1 MSSNKIGF
9 LSASM
14 LYVAI
19 FVAIWQFDC
28 KIRTIG
34 ESGESRFFSIRLEN
48 IENVKKQ
55 RMQKNINHFNQ
66 NAKSRKNSPNISK
79 NTQPQTPPARGGA
92 YFDSPSLAEGDKG
105 GGYESKSKS
114 VADSPIDSSES
125 NSSTAQ
131 SALGENDPYFLTIT
145 RIINRFHAKAPVQNI
160 RHTFEVGVAF
170 SVNTMGEIEHLRIIK
185 SSGNEK
191 LDNIALRTIRNASRN
206 FPAPKKNYHIKTA
219 LIYKR

>member
-9 LSASM
+9 LSASA

-19 FVAIWQFDC
+19 FLAIWQFDC

-34 ESGESRFFSIRLEN
+34 EMGESRFFSIRLEN
-48 IENVKKQ
+48 IESVKKQ
-55 RMQKNINHFNQ
+55 RIQKNISHFNQ
-66 NAKSRKNSPNISK
+66 NAKSRKNSPTISK
-79 NTQPQTPPARGGA
+79 NTPPQTPPARGGA

-114 VADSPIDSSES
+114 VADSPTDSSES
-125 NSSTAQ
+125 NAIAQ
-131 SALGENDPYFLTIT
+131 SALGENDPYFLSIT

-170 SVNTMGEIEHLRIIK
+170 SVNTMGEIEHLRIIE

-191 LDNIALRTIRNASRN
+191 LDNIAIRTIRNASRN
-206 FPAPKKNYHIKTA
+206 FPTPKKNYHLKTA
-219 LIYKR
+219 LVYKR

>member
-9 LSASM
+9 LSASA

-19 FVAIWQFDC
+19 FLAIWQSDF

-34 ESGESRFFSIRLEN
+34 ESGESWFFSIRLEN
-48 IENVKKQ
+48 IESFSAGATQKKYH
-55 RMQKNINHFNQ
+55 RHSERSAKARSEESKPRESNPKFSTDSNTDSRESV
-66 NAKSRKNSPNISK
+66 AKSI
-79 NTQPQTPPARGGA
+79 T
-92 YFDSPSLAEGDKG
+92 DSH
-105 GGYESKSKS
+105 ESTTDLPT
-114 VADSPIDSSES
+114 DSHES
-125 NSSTAQ
+125 NAITQ

-191 LDNIALRTIRNASRN
+191 LDNIAIRTIRRASRT
-206 FPAPKKNYHIKTA
+206 FPAPKKNYYIQTA
-219 LIYKR
+219 LVYKR